1 MFKKILV
8 PTDGSALSE
17 AAAKKALQLAKS
29 VNAGIVALHCREPFH
44 VFASGTEMLTD
55 TRKVY
60 ERDIKTRSDM
70 YVARIEDL
78 ARSEGV
84 PCDTISEEADHAW
97 QGIIDAANSTGCDLI
112 AMASHG
118 HRGVK
123 GLLLGSQATHVL
135 THSKIP
141 ALVLR

>member
-17 AAAKKALQLAKS
+17 DAAKQAMTLAKS
-29 VNAGIVALHCREPFH
+29 VNATVVALHCREPFH
-44 VFASGTEMLTD
+44 VFAFGTEMLTN
-55 TRKVY
+55 TREIY
-60 ERDIKTRSDM
+60 ERDIKTRSAM
-70 YVARIEDL
+70 HVARIEDI
-78 ARSEGV
+78 ARSAGV
-84 PCDTISEEADHAW
+84 PCDALSEEAEQVW

-118 HRGVK
+118 RRGVA
-123 GLLLGSQATHVL
+123 GLLLGSQALHVL

-141 ALVLR
+141 TLVLR